1 MCVGGE
7 GTDCGISCSL
17 SMGAQRDVCCLT
29 GPVATQIQ
37 GEVAWISLLVPWKMG
52 NAFICRTLQAY
63 RTLSHSVSSV
73 TGDALANTEVD
84 WESSFK

>member
-1 MCVGGE
+1 MGGRHGLWHIVFFVNGSPE
-7 GTDCGISCSL
+7 
-17 SMGAQRDVCCLT
+17 DVCCLT

-52 NAFICRTLQAY
+52 NAFICRTLHAY
-63 RTLSHSVSSV
+63 RTLSHSISSV